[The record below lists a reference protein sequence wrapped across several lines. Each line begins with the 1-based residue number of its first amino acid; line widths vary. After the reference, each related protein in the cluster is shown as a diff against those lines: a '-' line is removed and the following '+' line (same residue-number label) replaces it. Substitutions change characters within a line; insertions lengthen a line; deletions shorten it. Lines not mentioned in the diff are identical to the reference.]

1 MFLEMLNMENITLPL
16 LDLPKDDLSK
26 VSVDNFNNN
35 ENLIENEFDVS
46 ENKEITKNKD
56 ILELIMVGS
65 WESVLLELSD
75 DMNPWDID
83 IVVLSKRFMEFIKKT
98 NKYELDVPVK
108 IFLAAAV
115 LYRMKVDA
123 LKIVEDEDVFD
134 SFDDSMIEEIYL
146 PEDETV
152 SSTMINLPG
161 NIMIPP
167 LIVPIK
173 RYPKRNISIDELIN
187 ALDKAMTIK
196 NRREVKTIF
205 NVDLNSEDMS
215 ETIENIFNLILERID
230 IDNTTTFSSF
240 LDGGNVDHLIKTFS
254 SILHLSNEER
264 ISCLQ
269 KDFFGEIYISVE
281 DSKLLDGKQNA

>member
-1 MFLEMLNMENITLPL
+1 MENITLPL